1 MFSDNIS
8 NLFRIIADFCGYF
21 DKIESFNQQKNK
33 ALDAGGNKLGGI
45 LKTKAHSNYQ
55 HSYSYH
61 L

>member
-33 ALDAGGNKLGGI
+33 ALDVGGNKLGGI
-45 LKTKAHSNYQ
+45 FADKSSFKLSTQ
-55 HSYSYH
+55 